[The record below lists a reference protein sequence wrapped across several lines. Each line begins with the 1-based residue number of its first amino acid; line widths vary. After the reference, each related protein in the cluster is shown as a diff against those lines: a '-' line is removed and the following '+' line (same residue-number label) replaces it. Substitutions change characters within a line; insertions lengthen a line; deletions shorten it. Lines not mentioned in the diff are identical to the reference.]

1 MVLLRLPIEGA
12 ARMTTVEELKAT
24 IEALNDEVK
33 SRERDLDEA
42 LADNEIYI
50 AEINKLRGALLDIRE
65 SVDLGLLEEEIETL
79 EGEPA

>member
-1 MVLLRLPIEGA
+1 MLRLPIEGA